1 MAAFKVK
8 HMWTAFITAFFA
20 VLASLGLT
28 APAAAGGTAVQQPT
42 EQPVPA
48 PAAAEGSEKTTDR
61 APGAGAPQR
70 GRSLPPTIKQRI
82 HAEAHGSSPSAR
94 LLPAGMP
101 SGTGIR
107 GGTSV
112 RSGTATQSGTGMHAR
127 SRAHGTAYA
136 ADAARRTAAY
146 AARTA
151 RTTPYAAGTARR
163 GTAYAAGAALTA
175 V

>member
-8 HMWTAFITAFFA
+8 HMWTVFITAFFA

-28 APAAAGGTAVQQPT
+28 APAAAAGNAVQQPT

-48 PAAAEGSEKTTDR
+48 PAMAEGSEKTTDR
-61 APGAGAPQR
+61 ATGGGAPQR

-101 SGTGIR
+101 SGTSTRGATSVR
-107 GGTSV
+107 GGTV
-112 RSGTATQSGTGMHAR
+112 TQSGTGMHAR
-127 SRAHGTAYA
+127 RTHGTAYA
-136 ADAARRTAAY
+136 ADAVRRTAAY

-151 RTTPYAAGTARR
+151 HGTIYATGTARR
-163 GTAYAAGAALTA
+163 GTGYAARTALTA
-175 V
+175 A